1 MQRANTLVLGGLLA
15 ALIALMGGAMA
26 LKGGLYLGKHE
37 GDALHLADMVLR
49 MAEHGQWPHLD
60 FMTPIGVLAMAPI
73 AAFVALGAG
82 LGHAVIY
89 AQILVALFLLG
100 PLVRAAGSRFDGI
113 GALAYGGYVV
123 VLCLALV
130 HGEADTSV
138 SVSMHYN
145 RWAWAIAYVV
155 IPLAVLDDRG
165 DRRHRW
171 LDGALIG
178 LGMAALAL
186 IKVTYFA
193 GFAPAVFLVLALRG
207 QGRTLLAAAIAG
219 LAVAGLVT
227 ALAGFDFWGAYMGD
241 LRAVSGSEIRAEP
254 GASLSGVIAAP
265 AAIGGSLVL
274 LATVIFLRQSGRAI
288 EGLGLLLL
296 APGFIYVTWQNF
308 GNDPQWLVLLGAFAL
323 LLRPDAYARNLLGWP
338 LRAGLNLTAVVALS
352 LAAPS
357 IFNLAYSPFR
367 QIFASSEGM
376 TPLLTSRPEHADV
389 LVREARL
396 YRADSVRPLDA
407 PGTPFAAYRARA
419 ERPEPAVLNGETL
432 PECEMLAGYSA
443 WFETAAAD
451 LTAAGFAGKA
461 ILVADLF
468 SSLWLY
474 GPFPPLEGSA
484 PWLYGGTPGIE
495 AADFV
500 LVPLC
505 PTTASSRAGMLN
517 SLRDSGWTLTEAHRS
532 ASYILLR
539 PSRS

>member
-1 MQRANTLVLGGLLA
+1 MQRANALVLAGVLA

-26 LKGGLYLGKHE
+26 LKGGLYLAKHE
-37 GDALHLADMVLR
+37 GDTLHLADMVLR
-49 MAEHGQWPHLD
+49 MAEAGQWPHLD
-60 FMTPIGVLAMAPI
+60 FMTPIGVLATAPI
-73 AAFVALGAG
+73 AAFVVLGAG

-89 AQILVALFLLG
+89 AQILVALLLLG
-100 PLVRAAGSRFDGI
+100 PLVRAAGSRFEAV
-113 GALAYGGYVV
+113 GALTYGAYVV

-130 HGEADTSV
+130 HGEADSSI

-155 IPLAVLDDRG
+155 LPLAILRDQG
-165 DRRHRW
+165 SPHRL

-193 GFAPAVFLVLALRG
+193 GLAPAVFLVLVLRG
-207 QGRTLLAAAIAG
+207 QGRMLLAAAVAG

-227 ALAGFDFWGAYMGD
+227 ALAGLDFWAAYLGD
-241 LRAVSGSEIRAEP
+241 LQMVSDSEIRAQP
-254 GASLSGVIAAP
+254 GQPLSGVIAAP
-265 AAIGGSLVL
+265 STIGATLVL
-274 LATVIFLRQSGRAI
+274 LATVIFLRQSGRSV

-296 APGFIYVTWQNF
+296 APGFVYITWQNF

-323 LLRPDAYARNLLGWP
+323 LLRPDAYARNVLGWP
-338 LRAGLNLTAVVALS
+338 LRSGLNLVAVVALS

-357 IFNLAYSPFR
+357 VINLAYSPFR
-367 QIFASSEGM
+367 QIFASTKGVS
-376 TPLLTSRPEHADV
+376 PLLTAQPEHADI
-389 LVREARL
+389 LVQEARL
-396 YRADSVRPLDA
+396 FRADAVRPLDVPGA
-407 PGTPFAAYRARA
+407 PFTAYRDRA
-419 ERPEPAVLNGETL
+419 DRPEPAVLNGETL

-451 LTAAGFAGKA
+451 LVQAGFAGKA

-474 GPFPPLEGSA
+474 GPFPPLKGAA
-484 PWLYGGTPGIE
+484 PWLYGGAPGIE
-495 AADFV
+495 NADFV

-505 PTTASSRAGMLN
+505 PTTASSRAEMLKA
-517 SLRDSGWTLTEAHRS
+517 LKERGWTLTEAHRS

-539 PSRS
+539 PFRS